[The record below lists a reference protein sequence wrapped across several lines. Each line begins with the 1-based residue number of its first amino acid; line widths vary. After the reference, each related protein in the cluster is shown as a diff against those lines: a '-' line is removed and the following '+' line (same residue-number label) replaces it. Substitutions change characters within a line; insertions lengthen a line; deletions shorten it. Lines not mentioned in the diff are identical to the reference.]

1 MLGKKKKLKKTFDD
15 RLRTLLLDTKEDW
28 EKARDIEKYLND
40 YDQEIVS
47 QRKIAEA
54 KHFYLF
60 KEAKARQLGKD

>member
-60 KEAKARQLGKD
+60 KEAKARQLGRD

>member
-1 MLGKKKKLKKTFDD
+1 MLVKKKKLKKTFDD